1 MDIYITELETGAR
14 LALPM
19 LPEKAQYRAAGNH
32 QTYDIIN
39 TGEIKIPNGTKLL
52 TFSWGGTLPGRGRR
66 GAGYVKSHYWR
77 EPSELLNIWEKWR
90 KEGTRLRLMITET
103 PINYDVYLDNYSAE
117 AKGGLGDYDYQITFY
132 EAKIMKIYA
141 VGERQT
147 IARVQQSRL
156 PAAKTQNTYTV
167 RPRDT
172 LWRIAQQQLGRGNR
186 YMEIFNLNRDK
197 LKNPSVIRP
206 GQVLTMPS

>member
-1 MDIYITELETGAR
+1 MDIYISEIETGVR
-14 LALPM
+14 IALSM
-19 LPEKAQYRAAGNH
+19 LPEKAQYRAAANQ

-52 TFSWGGTLPGRGRR
+52 TFSWGGILPGRGRR
-66 GAGYVKSHYWR
+66 EASYVKSHYWR
-77 EPSELLNIWEKWR
+77 EPSELLSLFEKWR
-90 KEGTRLRLMITET
+90 KEGMRLRLMITET
-103 PINYDVYLDNYSAE
+103 PINYDVYLDTYTAE
-117 AKGGLGDYDYQITFY
+117 AKGGLGDYEYQIAFH
-132 EAKIMKIYA
+132 EARLMKIYV
-141 VGERQT
+141 VGERRAT
-147 IARVQQSRL
+147 TSAQQSRL
-156 PAAKTQNTYTV
+156 PVARARNTYTV

-197 LKNPSVIRP
+197 LKNPSIIRP